1 MLAEYCFH
9 DPDVIDLVRKQWRAT
24 ALVSL
29 SDEYGSTL
37 PLLEMPRHLGRHLV
51 SPYEAGVILSD
62 KPPAEIRPS
71 RLLHQLVDRLLA
83 QVEKQP
89 NVLVEIRVPL
99 DLLEVHGHGILEP
112 FLLARFTVALGL
124 WERSVDLGLHPKEI
138 LHRSHERVRRKLRR
152 GLAEGPPVHFYHR
165 ESVPEPI
172 LRGFYDAAVHTREA
186 GGTSLRHGYALYTTD
201 RAVLVREGKAV
212 LGVCEHEGYHGYL
225 LALASRDLGYYWD
238 GAWSGEQSA
247 FANYYLQY
255 RMMLFLKELGVR
267 RYSLGYVFPDL
278 LAGSR
283 KASNIAF
290 FKDGFGDEL
299 RPVYTVTLSRESRGV
314 RLARGLMRGPA
325 AGVLR
330 RLSGLGGR

>member
-9 DPDVIDLVRKQWRAT
+9 DPDVIDLVRKQWRAS

-37 PLLEMPRHLGRHLV
+37 PLLEMPRHLGRYLV
-51 SPYEAGVILSD
+51 SPYEAGVVLAA
-62 KPPAEIRPS
+62 KPPAEVRPS
-71 RLLHQLVDRLLA
+71 RLLRPLVDRLLA
-83 QVEKQP
+83 EVEGQP
-89 NVLVEIRVPL
+89 NVLIEIRVPL
-99 DLLEVHGHGILEP
+99 DLLEVHGHAILEP

-124 WERSVDLGLHPKEI
+124 WERSVDLSLDPLEI
-138 LHRSHERVRRKLRR
+138 LHRSHDRVRRKLRR
-152 GLAEGPPVHFYHR
+152 GLAEAPAIRFYHR
-165 ESVPEPI
+165 EALPDPLLQE
-172 LRGFYDAAVHTREA
+172 FFQAAVHTRDA
-186 GGTSLRHGYALYTTD
+186 SGSLLKHDFALYSQD
-201 RAVLVREGKAV
+201 RAALVLEGKAV
-212 LGVCEHEGYHGYL
+212 LGVCEHKGYHGYL
-225 LALASRDLGYYWD
+225 LALASRGLGNYWD
-238 GAWSGEQSA
+238 GAWSGEQNA

-278 LAGSR
+278 LAASR

-314 RLARGLMRGPA
+314 RLARGLMRGPVG
-325 AGVLR
+325 GVLR
-330 RLSGLGGR
+330 RLPGLGGR